1 MSLLI
6 KALKQA
12 ERKHA
17 EALAEAAGDT
27 ADALAVIDAE
37 RERPEP
43 AKRVSDYPPL
53 ELAIEDDEASD
64 PRPLATESTPVVAR
78 DDGRSL
84 PGTTLS
90 LEIEGRSGPEI
101 ADDASRVPVEP
112 ESLAVEG
119 VAVGAALDHGSV
131 TNSSVESIS
140 IPDPDAQAKPPAAS
154 VPSVESRSPVR
165 PDDAAHDERRSRD
178 GAADR
183 AAARPDGLPAPDEA
197 PKPSPDAAAAASASA
212 RIWGEGAVSRD
223 RANAAGARRRKIRLG
238 ALLALAL
245 LLPGAWLAMQAFDAP
260 QRPAMPASPAVGQ
273 PIVPLTPGEP
283 LAKAPAS
290 DPGIAPAKP
299 ASAPDAA
306 TPTSATPSAAAP
318 ASADGSPPGTAPTA
332 RKSPPKSGA
341 RSNAKVSPA
350 PASRAASDAAAKP
363 SAAPAPKPTSGQAR
377 TAGATSGQA
386 PAPWP
391 VPAPGKHRACAGSS
405 GDGSQR
411 RPPSPAATARPQA
424 SPPSPGKASPPSPG
438 KALRIERSSQRR
450 ERAILAV
457 GSGYEALR
465 AGDLDVAAGHYRAA
479 LEVDGNNPDA
489 WVGLAAIAA
498 SKGQGSVAQ
507 ARYRRALEI
516 DPSNPAAHAG
526 LQALEGRRDPS
537 GDESR
542 LRSMLAANPADA
554 SLLNA
559 LGNSLADQGRWPE
572 AQQAYF
578 AALGAAPERADY
590 AFNLAV
596 SLERIRQPATA
607 LRFYRRAIELA
618 VAGHSA
624 FDPGVARKR
633 VEALSRPPAPR
644 SAADSETRFK
654 SEF

>member
-306 TPTSATPSAAAP
+306 TPTSATSTSATPSAAAP

-332 RKSPPKSGA
+332 RKSPPGSGA

-377 TAGATSGQA
+377 TAGATSRTSAGAVAQSLPRASIARA
-386 PAPWP
+386 P
-391 VPAPGKHRACAGSS
+391 VRAVTVRN
-405 GDGSQR
+405 DG
-411 RPPSPAATARPQA
+411 PPSPAAPARPQ
-424 SPPSPGKASPPSPG
+424 ASPPSPG

-624 FDPGVARKR
+624 FDPGVAHKR